1 VRRDVAREIARVLK
15 PGGVFVFADSLQA
28 GDAPDLD
35 QMLEYFPVGFHEPFY
50 GSYQQEDLA
59 ALFGE
64 AGLVAEEIDLAFL
77 TKVMR
82 LRRA

>member
-1 VRRDVAREIARVLK
+1 VRPLVAQELARVIA
-15 PGGVFVFADSLQA
+15 PGGALVFADSLQL

-35 QMLEYFPVGFHEPFY
+35 QMLEYFPHGFHEPYY
-50 GSYQQEDLA
+50 GSYVKENL
-59 ALFGE
+59 
-64 AGLVAEEIDLAFL
+64 AGLFTAAGFIVEHTELAFL